1 MYAPSAAAPA
11 VVNTVQLPARVEW
24 QLSDRVFEVDED
36 VSNDALR
43 PIQGAHVEAAKDLPA
58 PVARAAAQLAWRER
72 VDAVYVVRYQVSASS
87 ADDFQTPPG
96 NWKVHLVARE
106 MKLAQ
111 DYTQDEPTTQASGDQ
126 GVDVADEAGSR
137 PPSRPKREPRPLSL
151 VGVGLGLDS
160 DLDVF
165 ADLSVGRKGLRG
177 HVGGAYDL
185 SSGKSVTQVRAE
197 GGAGYAL
204 RFARSWVE
212 VEPALFVAV
221 SYSSY
226 SKSWY
231 NGQGLRYAPV
241 TVYAEPALL
250 ARWYPTKTLSI
261 DFGNSVTVPVIGV
274 FRDVGFRTRLGVGLH
289 F

>member
-1 MYAPSAAAPA
+1 MVYAPSAAAPA

-72 VDAVYVVRYQVSASS
+72 VEAVYVVRYEIAASS
-87 ADDFQTPPG
+87 EDDFRTAIDR
-96 NWKVHLVARE
+96 WKVHLVARE
-106 MKLAQ
+106 M
-111 DYTQDEPTTQASGDQ
+111 E
-126 GVDVADEAGSR
+126 ADEAGSR

-151 VGVGLGLDS
+151 VGVDLGLDS

-197 GGAGYAL
+197 GVAGYAL

-212 VEPALFVAV
+212 VQTALFVAV

-226 SKSWY
+226 SKTWY
-231 NGQGLRYAPV
+231 NCLGLRYDPV
-241 TVYAEPALL
+241 TVSAEPALL

-274 FRDVGFRTRLGVGLH
+274 FPDVGLRARLGVGLH